1 MELFTQNYIENYR
14 IYFNSPNVVETADKI
29 FEAIKNGNELLNDNE
44 KIASI
49 ILTYIKLDEHY
60 NKK

>member
-14 IYFNSPNVVETADKI
+14 TYFNSPNVIETADKI
-29 FEAIKNGNELLNDNE
+29 FDAIKNGNELLNDNE

>member
-14 IYFNSPNVVETADKI
+14 TYFNSPNVIETADKI

>member
-49 ILTYIKLDEHY
+49 ILAYIKLDEYY

>member
-14 IYFNSPNVVETADKI
+14 TYFNSPNVIETADKI
-29 FEAIKNGNELLNDNE
+29 FDAIKNGNELLNDNE

-49 ILTYIKLDEHY
+49 ILAYIKLYEYY

>member
-14 IYFNSPNVVETADKI
+14 TYFNSPNLTENADKI
-29 FEAIKNGNELLNDNE
+29 FDTIKKLLNDNE

-49 ILTYIKLDEHY
+49 ILAYIKLDEYY